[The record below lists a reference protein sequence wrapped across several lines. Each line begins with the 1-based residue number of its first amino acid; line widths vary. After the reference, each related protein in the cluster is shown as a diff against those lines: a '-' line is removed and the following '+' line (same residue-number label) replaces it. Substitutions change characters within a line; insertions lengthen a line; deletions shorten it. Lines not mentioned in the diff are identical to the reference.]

1 MAQIKAGV
9 MDIIRHPAKLLPTI
23 ILSVIWMVISYL
35 MAMGKDT
42 AVVKWINTLT
52 YASGGMYGGS
62 LGAAGGIFGKAVFAA
77 VLNTIVLSLWAGK
90 NPFARDANGQ
100 KRNGGRD
107 GGHRYYSGGPEQPRY
122 HLFHR
127 VVYH

>member
-62 LGAAGGIFGKAVFAA
+62 LGAAGGIFGKHCGQARTR
-77 VLNTIVLSLWAGK
+77 LPGTRTGK
-90 NPFARDANGQ
+90 A
-100 KRNGGRD
+100 
-107 GGHRYYSGGPEQPRY
+107 S
-122 HLFHR
+122 
-127 VVYH
+127 